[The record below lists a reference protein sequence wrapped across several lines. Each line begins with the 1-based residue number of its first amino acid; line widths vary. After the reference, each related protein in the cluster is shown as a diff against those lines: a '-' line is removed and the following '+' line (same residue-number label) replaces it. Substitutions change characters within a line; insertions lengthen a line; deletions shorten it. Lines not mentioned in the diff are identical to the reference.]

1 MLGLSLTCARCHT
14 HKYDPITHQEYF
26 EFLAF
31 FNNTAEHSMDRN
43 QYVYGDYLTVAKDP
57 VSKKK
62 WSEFLA
68 KEATF
73 LKEVQESGKYK
84 QQSDQLAKLAELL
97 VPDLSKPNN
106 KVVASSNKSPRNQKA
121 DKAIDNRVG
130 TKYLNRDGNG
140 SGLTITTVAGI
151 INGLTLT
158 SADDHPGRDPKTYRL
173 EGSNDGK
180 AFTLI
185 SEGDVPVFTKRKQK
199 KEILFDNNQSFTSY
213 RLTFPKLSDVYA
225 KVMQIAEIELL
236 KRDVLPKDDILAR
249 AQVLNTER
257 INAERNYL
265 TTTLIARDLPAD
277 RKRVTKILD
286 RGEYDKPIG
295 EALNPGVFSVLGGM
309 SEEKS
314 AKPAGL
320 GGMVSFG

>member
-1 MLGLSLTCARCHT
+1 MG
-14 HKYDPITHQEYF
+14 
-26 EFLAF
+26 
-31 FNNTAEHSMDRN
+31 
-43 QYVYGDYLTVAKDP
+43 
-57 VSKKK
+57 
-62 WSEFLA
+62 
-68 KEATF
+68 
-73 LKEVQESGKYK
+73 
-84 QQSDQLAKLAELL
+84 
-97 VPDLSKPNN
+97 
-106 KVVASSNKSPRNQKA
+106 SSSKSPRNKKA
-121 DKAIDNRVG
+121 ERAIDDRVG
-130 TKYLNRDGNG
+130 TKYLNSDGNG

-199 KEILFDNNQSFTSY
+199 KEILFDNNQSYSNY

-257 INAERNYL
+257 INVERNYL

-295 EALNPGVFSVLGGM
+295 EALNPGVFSILGGM
-309 SEEKS
+309 REGSPQNRLGLAEWLVSDEQPLTARVLVNRFWLMVFGEGLVRTPEEFGLQGEHPTHPELLDWLAVDFRENGWDLQRLFRQFLTSRTFKQSS
-314 AKPAGL
+314 ARRSKGK
-320 GGMVSFG
+320 